1 MNLVEFVTSNPI
13 GVGQLA
19 FSVALV
25 LVTVVYTFYTAK
37 QTKEMQASREMSNQP
52 VVKGDIGHLGPVNL
66 LAVVKN
72 TGNGAAHN
80 VSTKLYFDDVDVD
93 PVIFKTPVLA
103 PGEEY
108 EFGFP
113 LREDDDGFLT
123 GMDQIE
129 SLIDEHE
136 SRGILHV
143 ETTCENAFGDAY
155 CYDDEIDVLDIKEN
169 LSQILYDDETTKMRK
184 AVEGIE
190 SNLGDVEDNIS
201 QEYTDALAQTE
212 LYERVL
218 EEGRTEG
225 SVTFIALKN
234 ELGVERRMLSQLLRR
249 MKMVGLVEY
258 PDDVT
263 LGFDEDVELTFPSTA

>member
-25 LVTVVYTFYTAK
+25 LVTVGYTFYTAK

-93 PVIFKTPVLA
+93 PITFKTPVLT

-113 LREDDDGFLT
+113 LKEDDDGFLT

-136 SRGILHV
+136 SEGILHV

-190 SNLGDVEDNIS
+190 SHLGDVEDSIR
-201 QEYTDALAQTE
+201 QEYTDALAQPE

-218 EEGRTEG
+218 EEGRT
-225 SVTFIALKN
+225 
-234 ELGVERRMLSQLLRR
+234 
-249 MKMVGLVEY
+249 
-258 PDDVT
+258 
-263 LGFDEDVELTFPSTA
+263 